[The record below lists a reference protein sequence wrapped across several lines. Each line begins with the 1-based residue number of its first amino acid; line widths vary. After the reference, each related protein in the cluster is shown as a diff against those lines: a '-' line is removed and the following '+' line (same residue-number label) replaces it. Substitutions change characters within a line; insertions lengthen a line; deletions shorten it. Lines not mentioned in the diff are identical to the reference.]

1 MFYVIKYNLFILLI
15 GQNYISEYILFMI
28 LIIVS
33 YVKLVLSYKTKKRY
47 IVENKFFILY
57 VFISIF
63 INDSLILCT
72 LIVVLVFDR
81 GNILYQDKEHIQTKS

>member
-57 VFISIF
+57 LFISIF

-72 LIVVLVFDR
+72 LIVVLVFDI
-81 GNILYQDKEHIQTKS
+81 GDILYQDKEYIQTKS